1 VDRRRPPAPRRAQI
15 HNPKLYS
22 YEARS
27 RPLGGAYARK
37 FRANKKAWRFFQTQP
52 PGYRRIA
59 TWWVM
64 SAKKDETRWRR
75 LAVLMDLS
83 LRARRLA
90 S

>member
-1 VDRRRPPAPRRAQI
+1 
-15 HNPKLYS
+15 
-22 YEARS
+22 
-27 RPLGGAYARK
+27 
-37 FRANKKAWRFFQTQP
+37 
-52 PGYRRIA
+52 
-59 TWWVM
+59 VM